1 MIDFTLNGRACR
13 LPSPAPGT
21 SVLEVLRTSLGQD
34 GTKEGCASGDCGA
47 CTIALQ
53 GPGHNVSTANACL
66 MPAHQLAGCDL
77 ITVEGLADAS
87 QAPTLSA
94 VQQALVSTHA
104 SQCGFCTPGIAMSLA
119 VLHARHQRQID
130 QGEVIDARQ
139 RDTMID
145 HALGGNLCRCTGY
158 RPIREA
164 AHRLLQGEFGPASLQ
179 DAGVSTTEAHDTAPD
194 DDRDT
199 GRFYRP
205 VTLQALLALRAERPD
220 AALIAGGTDLMLE
233 HTQRLRD
240 FPALIDTTQVAALGK
255 IEEGEHAG
263 QAGWWIGAA
272 VSYHQLM
279 PLLREH
285 YPDGAEL
292 LTRLGSEQIRH
303 RGTLGG
309 NIGNASP
316 IGDMPPLLIALDA
329 YIQLMSQDN
338 ERILKLEDY
347 FLDYKRTQLMPDEI
361 IHSVFLPRPLPNQ
374 RLAVHKLSKRRDDD
388 ISTLLGVF
396 AWRRDA
402 SGRAQHWRVAFGGM
416 AGVPAR
422 APHLEALLTLQA
434 LESLTPAQLTAQT
447 RQQIEQAVQADFS
460 PLSDVRGSRE
470 YRLLAASH
478 LIPRVAQRILNE
490 RQPTTSL
497 TPLESLDAYLAQS

>member
-1 MIDFTLNGRACR
+1 MIDFTLNGHACR

-21 SVLEVLRTSLGQD
+21 SVLEVLRTSLGQG

-53 GPGHNVSTANACL
+53 GPGQSLSTANACL

-77 ITVEGLADAS
+77 ITVEGLADTS
-87 QAPTLSA
+87 QAPSLSA

-119 VLHARHQRQID
+119 VLHARHQRQVD
-130 QGEVIDARQ
+130 KGQVIDARQ

-164 AHRLLQGEFGPASLQ
+164 AHRLLQGEFGSACLQ
-179 DAGVSTTEAHDTAPD
+179 DAGVSTAKAHDTAPD
-194 DDRDT
+194 DERDT
-199 GRFYRP
+199 RRFYRP

-329 YIQLMSQDN
+329 YLQLMSQDN

-416 AGVPAR
+416 AGIPAR
-422 APHLEALLTLQA
+422 APHLEALLTRHS
-434 LESLTPAQLTAQT
+434 LESLAPGALAAGT
-447 RQQIEQAVQADFS
+447 RQQIEQAVEADFS

-490 RQPTTSL
+490 RQATTSH
-497 TPLESLDAYLAQS
+497 TALESLDAYLAQS